1 MTSTRR
7 STRAAP
13 PTHAANAADAGIH
26 AIKPSS
32 AIVRRPL
39 AARSAS
45 AGRFAA
51 LAQATG
57 QLVWI
62 SQPDGTVVD
71 APLWRAFTG
80 QTATQAAGW
89 GWLDAL
95 HPHERQL
102 TGRLL
107 REAVAR
113 QQPFELD
120 YQVRGS
126 DGVYRAFVVRTAP
139 VLGANGSLREWVSA
153 ASDISERQRLDAKLA
168 EADRERA
175 ALREHERA
183 LLESSADGF
192 FVVDTAG
199 TLTYIN
205 ASLEWMLGRRRE
217 ELVGHDVGTLFP
229 ETLTAPFAREYERA
243 KALSTSAMF
252 DLFYPPMGLWFEARL
267 YASPDGITGRL
278 SASAARRQG
287 PERQAPQLTREQE
300 LQADHVDHI
309 EATQSHDEAEA
320 ARRQAEMT
328 SHRLRHLQEV
338 TDAALGH
345 LALDDLVPAVLD
357 HICAVMAVDSA
368 AILLL
373 AEDGHDL
380 AVHAARGALE
390 NKQIRIPVGQGLAGR
405 IMASQKPLLVD
416 DLAEAEVISP
426 VLRDQLR
433 SVAGVPLHVEGRRLG
448 VLLVGAARPRQFAAS
463 DAQLLQ
469 SVGVRIALAIDH
481 ARLYELAQVS
491 YTEAEA
497 RASELA
503 ATIGAMTDGVFVTD
517 KEGNTVRSNQA
528 FRHLLGID
536 LLPTPTSIPA
546 HARGSL
552 MDVRDAQGQPVPPDQ
567 MPTARILRG
576 EALQGSSAQDVTL
589 RALDG
594 RIVEANVTGAPV
606 RTTDGGIVGAVA
618 VYRDVTKRRQLERQV
633 TEQASQLEGIF
644 ETMADGLVVFDAYGR
659 ILREN
664 AADFAMFGF
673 DRAEAGSPRTLI
685 ERGQLLGLRDEHGR
699 MLPHMQW
706 PTFRVLRGEELHG
719 NEAVEL
725 KAHTADGR
733 ELQISESAAPIRD
746 KAGHIVGGVLVI
758 RDVTARRKL
767 ENQTRDALQSLL
779 GMAEALVSPEN
790 AVGASTP
797 YEASLVMRRLAEL
810 TRSLLGCQRVSFTTL
825 DEEME
830 RIRPILRVGAPLK
843 QEPCGDAHKEG
854 FHRSDYLPTALIERL
869 RAGEVVAHDVD
880 VAAASAHAGAGQAA
894 RRVLFAPMRIN
905 WRLIGLLR

>member
-1 MTSTRR
+1 
-7 STRAAP
+7 
-13 PTHAANAADAGIH
+13 
-26 AIKPSS
+26 
-32 AIVRRPL
+32 
-39 AARSAS
+39 
-45 AGRFAA
+45 
-51 LAQATG
+51 
-57 QLVWI
+57 
-62 SQPDGTVVD
+62 
-71 APLWRAFTG
+71 
-80 QTATQAAGW
+80 
-89 GWLDAL
+89 
-95 HPHERQL
+95 
-102 TGRLL
+102 
-107 REAVAR
+107 
-113 QQPFELD
+113 
-120 YQVRGS
+120 
-126 DGVYRAFVVRTAP
+126 
-139 VLGANGSLREWVSA
+139 
-153 ASDISERQRLDAKLA
+153 
-168 EADRERA
+168 
-175 ALREHERA
+175 
-183 LLESSADGF
+183 
-192 FVVDTAG
+192 
-199 TLTYIN
+199 
-205 ASLEWMLGRRRE
+205 
-217 ELVGHDVGTLFP
+217 
-229 ETLTAPFAREYERA
+229 
-243 KALSTSAMF
+243 
-252 DLFYPPMGLWFEARL
+252 
-267 YASPDGITGRL
+267 
-278 SASAARRQG
+278 
-287 PERQAPQLTREQE
+287 
-300 LQADHVDHI
+300 
-309 EATQSHDEAEA
+309 
-320 ARRQAEMT
+320 
-328 SHRLRHLQEV
+328 
-338 TDAALGH
+338 
-345 LALDDLVPAVLD
+345 
-357 HICAVMAVDSA
+357 
-368 AILLL
+368 
-373 AEDGHDL
+373 
-380 AVHAARGALE
+380 
-390 NKQIRIPVGQGLAGR
+390 
-405 IMASQKPLLVD
+405 
-416 DLAEAEVISP
+416 
-426 VLRDQLR
+426 
-433 SVAGVPLHVEGRRLG
+433 
-448 VLLVGAARPRQFAAS
+448 
-463 DAQLLQ
+463 
-469 SVGVRIALAIDH
+469 
-481 ARLYELAQVS
+481 
-491 YTEAEA
+491 
-497 RASELA
+497 
-503 ATIGAMTDGVFVTD
+503 MTDGVFVTD

-685 ERGQLLGLRDEHGR
+685 ERGQLLALRDEHGR

-905 WRLIGLLR
+905 WRLIGLLGLEYGEQSRQFTADERALAGAVAQLAAVVLERERLVYEREEAHAGESASREATRRMELFMAMASHEFRTPLTVINRYLQLGQQSLDSSLPAGEPDTPIRQALLTAQEYMKV